1 MERYLLSSVGLMFL
15 LALGAFLLFVPLLSI
30 ATVALIVL
38 GLGLMFWIGF
48 RIGRRSWP
56 RMKQHMPLHTGLH
69 NGPHIDSIDS
79 HA

>member
-1 MERYLLSSVGLMFL
+1 MERYLLSSVGLLFL
-15 LALGAFLLFVPLLSI
+15 LTLGAFLLFVPLLSI
-30 ATVALIVL
+30 ATVGLIII
-38 GLGLMFWIGF
+38 GLGLMFWLGF

-56 RMKQHMPLHTGLH
+56 RMKQNLHLHTTLH